1 MSTAVTNMGITSR
14 AIDPN
19 AVQFAETE
27 SWFLE
32 KTAMMDRTMELDAI
46 TDVMDM
52 TKTSSFAMEEIER
65 VQLFAQIVEMGS
77 LMTSKYAMM
86 D

>member
-19 AVQFAETE
+19 AVQFSETE